1 MGLIQDA
8 LNKFGD
14 ETVTMIQS
22 NLASTGTNASGETSQ
37 SLKSE
42 VRGERVTVTGKPF
55 IYVVETGRKAGKMP
69 PVSALLKWIDD
80 KSIPFEIGKKNSL
93 AYAIAKTI
101 GEKGSRLFRTGGR
114 DDIITPAISDK
125 RIDEL
130 TKEIADIEFKKTL
143 SLVDNG
149 ITDN

>member
-42 VRGERVTVTGKPF
+42 VSGEHLTVTGKPF
-55 IYVVETGRKAGKMP
+55 IYVVETGRKPGKMP
-69 PVSALLKWIDD
+69 PVSDLLKWLETGKISFSGKIDSVAWAISV
-80 KSIPFEIGKKNSL
+80 SI
-93 AYAIAKTI
+93 AQH
-101 GEKGSRLFRTGGR
+101 GSSLFRKGGR

-125 RIDEL
+125 RIDAL

-143 SLVDNG
+143 VIIDNG
-149 ITDN
+149 ITSN

>member
-55 IYVVETGRKAGKMP
+55 IYVVETGRKPGKMP
-69 PVSALLKWIDD
+69 PVSDLLKWLETGKISFSGKIDSVAWAISV
-80 KSIPFEIGKKNSL
+80 SI
-93 AYAIAKTI
+93 AQH
-101 GEKGSRLFRTGGR
+101 GSSLFRKGGR

-125 RIDEL
+125 RIDAL

-149 ITDN
+149 ITSN

>member
-8 LNKFGD
+8 LNKFGE

-37 SLKSE
+37 SLKSK
-42 VRGERVTVTGKPF
+42 VRGEHLTVTGKPF
-55 IYVVETGRKAGKMP
+55 IYVVETGRKPGKMP
-69 PVSALLKWIDD
+69 PVSDLLKWLETGKITFSG
-80 KSIPFEIGKKNSL
+80 KIESAAWAISIS
-93 AYAIAKTI
+93 IAQH
-101 GEKGSRLFRTGGR
+101 GSSLFRKGGR

-125 RIDEL
+125 RIDAL

-143 SLVDNG
+143 VIIDNG
-149 ITDN
+149 ITSN

>member
-55 IYVVETGRKAGKMP
+55 IYVVETGRKPGKMP
-69 PVSALLKWIDD
+69 PVSDLLKWLETGKISFSGKIDSVAWAISV
-80 KSIPFEIGKKNSL
+80 SI
-93 AYAIAKTI
+93 AQH
-101 GEKGSRLFRTGGR
+101 GSSLFRKGGR

-125 RIDEL
+125 RIDAL

-143 SLVDNG
+143 VIIDNG
-149 ITDN
+149 ITSN